1 MTLTYAPKIM
11 GVVSSAKYRV
21 KTLHGNKITIY
32 AIGNSLGV
40 DAGLSS
46 RSVNFGEVH
55 LGKSTNRVVNVE
67 N

>member
-1 MTLTYAPKIM
+1 M

-55 LGKSTNRVVNVE
+55 LGKSTN
-67 N
+67 